1 MASSAALLRISIGA
15 ITRRGVALARTTA
28 GLLIFAFAA
37 ADTELFAAGFSTNI
51 AGTTC
56 EPMGEIGAN
65 SLLPGAIIVAD
76 LAMEAA
82 APFSNDTSRG
92 ASENTIRQAIDIPV
106 NKNGAGLHTRLAPAR
121 FSSKLSTPRGEL
133 WRMRDISPPVTQI

>member
-28 GLLIFAFAA
+28 GLLVFAFAA

-76 LAMEAA
+76 NMIRPGGEGVARYGQAVRAKPKIASVLLPVGSGLEI
-82 APFSNDTSRG
+82 SRFD
-92 ASENTIRQAIDIPV
+92 AEQ
-106 NKNGAGLHTRLAPAR
+106 RL
-121 FSSKLSTPRGEL
+121 G
-133 WRMRDISPPVTQI
+133 